1 MFVKKCEYDELRD
14 VAPVDQFGFVDLN
27 ECLANGE
34 VPATI
39 ADSEDAYNGIED
51 PSSIIGKP
59 RDIFEAFSMQDYIKE
74 RGIAKPNSASVEPK

>member
-1 MFVKKCEYDELRD
+1 MIIKECKYDELRD
-14 VAPVDQFGFVDLN
+14 VAPVDQFGFVNLN

-39 ADSEDAYNGIED
+39 ADSEDTYNGIED

-59 RDIFEAFSMQDYIKE
+59 RDIFEAYSMQDYIKE
-74 RGIAKPNSASVEPK
+74 RGNAKSNSASAEPK